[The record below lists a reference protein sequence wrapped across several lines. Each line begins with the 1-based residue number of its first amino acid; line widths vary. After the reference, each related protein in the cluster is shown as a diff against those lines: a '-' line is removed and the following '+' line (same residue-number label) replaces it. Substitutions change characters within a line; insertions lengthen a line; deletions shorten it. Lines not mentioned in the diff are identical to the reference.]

1 MVYMAG
7 EMQGPTRKLC
17 RPFHG
22 PYRIISL
29 TSNNAEVTLID
40 KPKDPSIFVALNQ
53 VCLCYDK
60 MLDASWTGPRRK
72 RVPKQTVQAMPKYPN
87 ENETVQRQG
96 PVTRSM
102 THHL

>member
-1 MVYMAG
+1 
-7 EMQGPTRKLC
+7 MQGPTRKLA

-22 PYRIISL
+22 PYCIISL

-40 KPKDPSIFVALNQ
+40 EPKDPSIFAALDRFR
-53 VCLCYDK
+53 LCYNG
-60 MLDASWTGPRRK
+60 MWDASWTGPRRK
-72 RVPKQTVQAMPKYPN
+72 RAPKQTIQAMPKYPN
-87 ENETVQRQG
+87 ENETVQRLG